1 MDQDIQVYF
10 IINPDLVHNGH
21 GLHYGKR
28 NTFYFFI
35 IIFDSFRVVFIK
47 GIESLSFIFIFQFFS
62 ILSNRKA
69 PLKFY
74 VFLIILLSFYFF
86 F

>member
-28 NTFYFFI
+28 NTFYF
-35 IIFDSFRVVFIK
+35 
-47 GIESLSFIFIFQFFS
+47 L
-62 ILSNRKA
+62 
-69 PLKFY
+69 
-74 VFLIILLSFYFF
+74 
-86 F
+86 